1 MDLKNFCGASRSPV
15 VSDRGYSL
23 EYLPVSA
30 RPWVV
35 RFLSDGDIVR
45 TESFDSVDD
54 AESAGVDYL
63 FGGVDA

>member
-1 MDLKNFCGASRSPV
+1 MGINAILAKDRSPV

-45 TESFDSVDD
+45 TESFHSVDD

-63 FGGVDA
+63 FVGVDA